1 MYGYV
6 WIYGLVWISN
16 HTISTTPQLASFQ
29 KEFTFVLKDVM
40 KTKPTR
46 GIPTTAVMDF
56 NGRDYGDEYLTFKK
70 DARIDVLPTPDNS
83 SGWAY
88 GLHSGTSVTGWFPP
102 TYIL

>member
-1 MYGYV
+1 M
-6 WIYGLVWISN
+6 
-16 HTISTTPQLASFQ
+16 
-29 KEFTFVLKDVM
+29 LKDVM

-70 DARIDVLPTPDNS
+70 DDRIDVLQTPDNS
-83 SGWAY
+83 AGWAY
-88 GLHSGTSVTGWFPP
+88 GLHYETSANGWFPP